1 MYYIMREMEKKH
13 FMYDRNKKNSILH
26 LVLNSEFNNGEYKII
41 NTQDDMGN
49 ENIRRTK
56 LSYNPVCIYKKYFIK
71 EVNNE
76 KILY

>member
-1 MYYIMREMEKKH
+1 M
-13 FMYDRNKKNSILH
+13 LH